1 MDKIASISEKNTRV
15 HAADPDADGFE
26 AEFKPLTAEQAE
38 AWRQN
43 NKFVSPWRV
52 VALQAI
58 VGALAAV
65 LIGLIGGQYRL
76 AASAAWGVVA
86 VVLPAIVF
94 VRALSRQ
101 MRQTQMRSAMLGLF
115 VWEFVKV
122 SLTVA
127 LLLVA
132 PKVVADLSWFALVAG
147 FVVTLK
153 VYWLAMLLG
162 WMKPKSSSNF
172 N

>member
-1 MDKIASISEKNTRV
+1 
-15 HAADPDADGFE
+15 
-26 AEFKPLTAEQAE
+26 
-38 AWRQN
+38 
-43 NKFVSPWRV
+43 
-52 VALQAI
+52 
-58 VGALAAV
+58 
-65 LIGLIGGQYRL
+65 
-76 AASAAWGVVA
+76 
-86 VVLPAIVF
+86 
-94 VRALSRQ
+94 
-101 MRQTQMRSAMLGLF
+101 MRQTQIRSAMLGLF

-122 SLTVA
+122 ILTVA

-147 FVVTLK
+147 FVVTIK

>member
-1 MDKIASISEKNTRV
+1 
-15 HAADPDADGFE
+15 
-26 AEFKPLTAEQAE
+26 
-38 AWRQN
+38 
-43 NKFVSPWRV
+43 
-52 VALQAI
+52 
-58 VGALAAV
+58 
-65 LIGLIGGQYRL
+65 
-76 AASAAWGVVA
+76 VA
-86 VVLPAIVF
+86 VIVPAIVF

-101 MRQTQMRSAMLGLF
+101 MRQTQIRSAMLGLF

-122 SLTVA
+122 ILTVA

-147 FVVTLK
+147 FVVTIK

>member
-1 MDKIASISEKNTRV
+1 MVKIASISERNTQ
-15 HAADPDADGFE
+15 AKTADSEEEGFE
-26 AEFKPLTAEQAE
+26 AEFQPLTAEQADV
-38 AWRQN
+38 WRQK

-52 VALQAI
+52 VALQAF
-58 VGALAAV
+58 VGALVAV
-65 LIGLIGGQYRL
+65 LIGLISGQFRL

-94 VRALSRQ
+94 VRALGRQ
-101 MRQTQMRSAMLGLF
+101 MRQIQSGSAMLSLF

-122 SLTVA
+122 ILTVA
-127 LLLVA
+127 LLLAA
-132 PKVVADLSWFALVAG
+132 PRVVADLSWFALVAS
-147 FVVTLK
+147 FVVTIK